1 MQPRKS
7 FIESIRDGYFLTEEH
22 LNECLAEVD
31 ESSGRTLEKVI
42 IEKRYLSEL
51 EVCRVK
57 SRMYYLP
64 YCDITLIKCNPQTVN
79 LLKKDYLVK
88 HCCIPFDFNEMN
100 PNEIRVAFG
109 DVPDEEVISLLNSTT
124 RCDVEPY
131 LAAPTGILEKLR
143 EMFPG
148 EEIEVHEEKAE
159 AEVKPAAEV
168 KPEPEVKAVT
178 EVKAEAVAVKAE
190 NVVAKAE
197 KAEETAAAASQG
209 GFGSALANS
218 PVNAAGVIKA
228 GDHASVSSS
237 NVGTLVKHYS
247 TPANTDTASA
257 VNVNAGSALISPSV
271 FKKTESSNGPV
282 VTGSALISN
291 FGSSAKSGASDGSAV
306 MGSALIMP
314 KKSLID
320 STADAPVGGSKIQA
334 APVAPTPVP
343 VPVASAPVAPAPVA
357 PAPVAPEPVAPA
369 PVAPAPAAP
378 APVVPEPVAPA
389 PVASAPAAP
398 VIGPCGIERYDISEE
413 WAHSG
418 IIKAGDF
425 YYLGYC
431 VGNVGGNIEEQI
443 NGAFD
448 HMEKRLA
455 MVGLALENVVQ
466 MDCLFRDVWN
476 IPIMEKIIKE
486 RFKGKYP
493 VRKSIQTEFAH
504 VGGSEGLM
512 FQVDGVAYAGK

>member
-159 AEVKPAAEV
+159 AEVKPAVEV
-168 KPEPEVKAVT
+168 KSEPEVKAVT

-247 TPANTDTASA
+247 TPANSDTASA

-291 FGSSAKSGASDGSAV
+291 TGSSAKSGASDGSAV

-320 STADAPVGGSKIQA
+320 STADAPVGGSKIQS

-343 VPVASAPVAPAPVA
+343 VPVAPAPVAPAPVA
-357 PAPVAPEPVAPA
+357 PAPVAPAPVAPA
-369 PVAPAPAAP
+369 PVAPA
-378 APVVPEPVAPA
+378 PVAPA

-455 MVGLALENVVQ
+455 MVGLTLENVVQ

>member
-291 FGSSAKSGASDGSAV
+291 FGSSAKSGTSDGSAV

-334 APVAPTPVP
+334 
-343 VPVASAPVAPAPVA
+343 APVAPAPVA

-455 MVGLALENVVQ
+455 MVGLTLENVVQ